1 MSKPKQARIDSFFS
15 SKTRDQVPEPLG
27 QKITPATST
36 APISNCTNFL
46 NQSYESDNITEN
58 DIIGQLPQNHSTI
71 PDADRYR
78 LLTSDGPKSVAIL
91 NTVRQERRRFLKTW
105 PTG

>member
-1 MSKPKQARIDSFFS
+1 MRSRIYCVNARSLIGYYTNLDRKMSKPKQARIDSFFS

-46 NQSYESDNITEN
+46 NQSYESEK
-58 DIIGQLPQNHSTI
+58 NH
-71 PDADRYR
+71 
-78 LLTSDGPKSVAIL
+78 
-91 NTVRQERRRFLKTW
+91 
-105 PTG
+105 